1 MRIHLLIFAVIPS
14 LLCPSL
20 SLPAQDPGSVQEEI
34 VLTVLFDNFP
44 ADDRLGLGWGV
55 SALLETPG
63 HTVLFDAGADGEIL
77 LENMRLLGK
86 DPRTIEAVIIS
97 HAHGDH
103 AGGLSALADLG
114 IRPRLYLLSA
124 FPAPMRAQASGS
136 FEVVEASPGQE
147 IVTGIRVTGQV
158 GTTIPEQAAMLETG
172 EGIVVLTGC
181 AHPGVGGMIER
192 ALELA
197 DQPVSAVL
205 GGFHLAGSPAEEV
218 QGVMEALQRMGVRRA
233 GPTHCSG
240 PQAMD
245 LFRDAYGEDF
255 IPMGAGRVL
264 RFEK

>member
-1 MRIHLLIFAVIPS
+1 MRNRLAFLAVIPS
-14 LLCPSL
+14 LLCPSPPL
-20 SLPAQDPGSVQEEI
+20 AAQGPGSAQEEI
-34 VLTVLFDNFP
+34 VLTVLFDNFS
-44 ADDRLGLGWGV
+44 ADDRLGLGWGF

-63 HTVLFDAGADGEIL
+63 HTVLFDAGADGETL

-103 AGGLSALADLG
+103 TGGLSALAELG
-114 IRPRLYLLSA
+114 TRPRLYLLSA
-124 FPAPMRAQASGS
+124 FPSPMREEAARA

-147 IVTGIRVTGQV
+147 IVPGIRVTGQV
-158 GTTIPEQAAMLETG
+158 GTTIPEQALTMETRD
-172 EGIVVLTGC
+172 GIVVLTGC
-181 AHPGVGGMIER
+181 AHPGVVAMTEAAR
-192 ALELA
+192 RVT
-197 DQPVSAVL
+197 DQPVFTVM
-205 GGFHLAGSPAEEV
+205 GGFHLGDSSAEELR
-218 QGVMEALQRMGVRRA
+218 GVVEAFRRLGIERA